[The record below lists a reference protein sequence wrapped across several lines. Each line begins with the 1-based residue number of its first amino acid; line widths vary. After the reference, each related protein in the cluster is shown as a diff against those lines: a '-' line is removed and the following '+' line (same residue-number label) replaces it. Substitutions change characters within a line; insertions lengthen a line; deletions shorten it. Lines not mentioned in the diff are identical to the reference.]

1 MRRDVTINFRGVELN
16 VTGDYYKGT
25 FGDRET
31 PPESSEFEITRI
43 ELLDSSTDL
52 SEMFNNL
59 DAIDDIVEECLEVI
73 ENE

>member
-1 MRRDVTINFRGVELN
+1 MKRDVTIQFRGVELN
-16 VTGDYYKGT
+16 VSGDYYKGT

-31 PPESSEFEITRI
+31 PPESPEFEITRI

-52 SEMFNNL
+52 SEMFYNL